1 MGWQIEYTKALRI
14 KLREYH
20 AIARGKCAGLEID
33 VDVRITVDTLLFD
46 LEGIGVVLGK
56 SWLTI
61 LQSFFKEPRWLDTI
75 KYFA

>member
-14 KLREYH
+14 KLGDEYH

-33 VDVRITVDTLLFD
+33 VEDVRITVDTLLFD

-61 LQSFFKEPRWLDTI
+61 LQCFF
-75 KYFA
+75 